1 MPPVDERPC
10 RIMGGRG
17 VALNLMIFYS
27 VYEKGHALCM
37 SFFITKQNRWKSL
50 LYCANM
56 EVSRKEFRRRMK

>member
-37 SFFITKQNRWKSL
+37 PFETVEKSIFSSLKVFHSFYES
-50 LYCANM
+50 
-56 EVSRKEFRRRMK
+56 MKYY